1 MSWWKV
7 KNRKMSQKHKKNG
20 RLLKVMG
27 EPTHILKA
35 TSQNKSY
42 SFVAS
47 KIQSERTST
56 FRRMIDSGHSILGK
70 NSLTK

>member
-42 SFVAS
+42 SFVTS
-47 KIQSERTST
+47 KIQSE
-56 FRRMIDSGHSILGK
+56 
-70 NSLTK
+70 

>member
-1 MSWWKV
+1 MVEGEKLQ
-7 KNRKMSQKHKKNG
+7 NITED
-20 RLLKVMG
+20 LKVMG

-56 FRRMIDSGHSILGK
+56 LRGMIVSGHSILGK
-70 NSLTK
+70 NSLTN